1 MLIFT
6 DIDAAIARVRDT
18 FGEDVDVTGVPARV
32 VGLGADA
39 AVEMMADVTEAI
51 RSLELLRTTAA
62 GVVAA
67 ASTRDHG
74 HAGAAQTRGHRTPES
89 LVQEITGSTRAEATK
104 SVRVGESLVSG
115 VATDSAGGDEPGV
128 PGGEQDADALIAPQ
142 VADLPMERAWRAP
155 ADDALIFGAITNAQH
170 DAIVR
175 GLGEPAESAGG
186 DAREAWSLAVE
197 RLVAD
202 APNRTVEELATSARS
217 IRDILDPEG
226 AQRRFDE
233 RNARRSFRLYRDG
246 DGVRRA
252 SISFDDEG
260 GAWAAAILDAGLRPR
275 RGGPRFVDPAEKSR
289 ADDLVADPR
298 TNEQL
303 AYDLFLDVLRAGA
316 LADAKQVFGT
326 RQAGVRMVIMAE
338 SAESVA
344 GVGHLEEDGATLPA
358 WLVARRACDLGY
370 TEVVTDSGGNPLYLG
385 RESRLFSAKQRIA
398 LAVRD
403 GGCRWRSCDR
413 PASYCEAHH
422 MDGWAAAD
430 GKTDVDRGIL
440 LCRYHHMALH
450 HGGWRITRSGSDE
463 FELHPPGGEPPLP
476 LPRRL
481 HLRYAWDGV
490 RPPPRR
496 FRRAA

>member
-6 DIDAAIARVRDT
+6 DLEAAIGRVRAT
-18 FGEDVDVTGVPARV
+18 FGEDVDVAGVPARV

-39 AVEMMADVTEAI
+39 AVEMMTDVTEAI

-67 ASTRDHG
+67 ASTRDRG

-104 SVRVGESLVSG
+104 AVRVGESLVLG
-115 VATDSAGGDEPGV
+115 AAAESAGSDEPQTT
-128 PGGEQDADALIAPQ
+128 GGEQDVDALIARQTEDPQ
-142 VADLPMERAWRAP
+142 TARTWRAP
-155 ADDALIFGAITNAQH
+155 ADDALITGTITNAQH

-175 GLGEPAESAGG
+175 GLGAPVESSAD

-197 RLVAD
+197 RLVAE
-202 APNRTVEELATSARS
+202 APNRTIEELAKAARS

-233 RNARRSFRLYRDG
+233 RNTGRSFRLYTDS

-252 SISFDDEG
+252 SIAFDDEG

-275 RGGPRFVDPAEKSR
+275 RGGPRFVDAEEKSR

-303 AYDLFLDVLRAGA
+303 AYDLFIDVLRAGA

-338 SAESVA
+338 SVESPA
-344 GVGHLEEDGATLPA
+344 AVGHLEEDGATLPA
-358 WLVARRACDLGY
+358 WLVARRGCDLGY
-370 TEVVTDSGGNPLYLG
+370 TEVITDSGGNPLYLG

-413 PASYCEAHH
+413 PASYCEAPHRR
-422 MDGWAAAD
+422 MGRRRRE
-430 GKTDVDRGIL
+430 DR
-440 LCRYHHMALH
+440 RRSRNPALSLPS
-450 HGGWRITRSGSDE
+450 HGSA
-463 FELHPPGGEPPLP
+463 
-476 LPRRL
+476 PRRVAD
-481 HLRYAWDGV
+481 HPQRW
-490 RPPPRR
+490 R
-496 FRRAA
+496 